1 MQKKKKKGNTGWWKK
16 KKLLNFNC
24 VPDTLHFSSLP
35 SCYYPHFTGDK
46 IEDERS

>member
-1 MQKKKKKGNTGWWKK
+1 MQKKKKREIQAGGRK

-24 VPDTLHFSSLP
+24 VPDTLHFSSL
-35 SCYYPHFTGDK
+35 SSYYPHFTGDK